1 MLDWNRMADFHTEF
15 WNDPDRQEHDVNT
28 FDGEW
33 QISDH
38 SLIPQVFHNFIMEKF
53 PKKARLKD
61 VAIDEV
67 NRVLNEAWE
76 GPGSVGKVIAETH
89 AMQAARRA
97 NQ

>member
-1 MLDWNRMADFHTEF
+1 MANFRPF
-15 WNDPDRQEHDVNT
+15 SYPA
-28 FDGEW
+28 G
-33 QISDH
+33 
-38 SLIPQVFHNFIMEKF
+38 IPQLYYGKVSQ
-53 PKKARLKD
+53 KARLKD

-76 GPGSVGKVIAETH
+76 GPGSIGKVIAETH